1 MSTAK
6 GYYSLIQYCPD
17 LSRLEAANVG
27 VLLFCPERRFIKAR
41 VSHNNDRIRRFF
53 SPEQAD
59 WKKIDAMKDAVANR
73 LAVESEAFNTLED
86 LQRFIALQANEIQLT
101 LPRPMKVFEPE

>member
-1 MSTAK
+1 MNASK

-27 VLLFCPERRFIKAR
+27 VLLFCPERQFIQAR

-53 SPEQAD
+53 SPEQTD
-59 WKKIDAMKDAVANR
+59 WPQLNALKDSVARR
-73 LAVESEAFNTLED
+73 LRSRARASKPWRTCSGSSRYRPTKFKS
-86 LQRFIALQANEIQLT
+86 QRHG
-101 LPRPMKVFEPE
+101 R